1 MKKSKTTISEY
12 CYNCKYA
19 DFSGDVYDHG
29 GGIFYPEFKCELDK
43 KKHHAEYTCKK
54 WKILK

>member
-1 MKKSKTTISEY
+1 MPEY

-43 KKHHAEYTCKK
+43 KKHHAEYVCKK
-54 WKILK
+54 WRIME